1 MPSTSVR
8 RASEAVLR
16 ILRFYVYQQYN
27 YTAKQTPLA
36 VDTVIISFPRPF
48 GGQILAPRASA

>member
-8 RASEAVLR
+8 RASEAVLQ
-16 ILRFYVYQQYN
+16 ILRFWVYQHYN
-27 YTAKQTPLA
+27 YKAKPTPLT
-36 VDTVIISFPRPF
+36 VDTIIISLPRPF